1 MIFIV
6 LENYNLS
13 NTKVKIHNDYIVSD
27 INLQKDYINR
37 VFIHLLEKIAT
48 K

>member
-27 INLQKDYINR
+27 INLQKDYIDR
-37 VFIHLLEKIAT
+37 VFIHLLEKISN